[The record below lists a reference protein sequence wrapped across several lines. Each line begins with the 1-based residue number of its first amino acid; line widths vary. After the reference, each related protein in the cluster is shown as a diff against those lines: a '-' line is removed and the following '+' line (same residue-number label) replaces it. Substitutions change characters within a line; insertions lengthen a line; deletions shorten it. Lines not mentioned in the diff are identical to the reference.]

1 MCRGHVEDLEAPVA
15 GPQASV
21 ATNHSTGALVSVVR
35 PAGLLHISGVTPLR
49 EHLFGEP
56 ISQLTSSAL
65 MTFVMGCV
73 GGG

>member
-1 MCRGHVEDLEAPVA
+1 MHVEDLEAPEA

-21 ATNHSTGALVSVVR
+21 AINHSTGALVSAAR
-35 PAGLLHISGVTPLR
+35 QAGLLHISGVTPLR
-49 EHLFGEP
+49 EHLLGEP

-65 MTFVMGCV
+65 MTFVMGCI